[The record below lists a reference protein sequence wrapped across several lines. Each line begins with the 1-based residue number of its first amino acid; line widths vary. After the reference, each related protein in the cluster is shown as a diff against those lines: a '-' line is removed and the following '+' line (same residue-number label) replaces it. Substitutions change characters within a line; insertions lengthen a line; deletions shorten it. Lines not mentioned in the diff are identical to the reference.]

1 MKKFAIA
8 ILLSAGTFMS
18 VPAHATDGAFIGAV
32 DGALAGSYIGG
43 AHGAVA
49 GAIIGAAIGS
59 SVDDG
64 YYDRRGGW
72 VRYERQ
78 ARYQPAPVYYST
90 PSYRPYYESEQVVY
104 VQPPVYESYSDIYAG
119 YPYGA
124 PYYSVRY
131 ASPRYGHYAPRH
143 GHYVPRHGHYDYRH
157 RY

>member
-1 MKKFAIA
+1 MPCTPKPPGRVMRRSSAIA
-8 ILLSAGTFMS
+8 MSTSSRCSNTLLLNVTSN
-18 VPAHATDGAFIGAV
+18 
-32 DGALAGSYIGG
+32 
-43 AHGAVA
+43 
-49 GAIIGAAIGS
+49 AAIGS

-78 ARYQPAPVYYST
+78 VRYQPAPVYYST
-90 PSYRPYYESEQVVY
+90 PSYRPYYESEQMVY